1 MSNTLRQRKERR
13 KVVVRGRGKETTAKD
28 CKQTLGMNGNVV
40 CLDCDAIFTLTTE
53 TVGEKS
59 KC

>member
-1 MSNTLRQRKERR
+1 M
-13 KVVVRGRGKETTAKD
+13 VVRGRGKETTAKD